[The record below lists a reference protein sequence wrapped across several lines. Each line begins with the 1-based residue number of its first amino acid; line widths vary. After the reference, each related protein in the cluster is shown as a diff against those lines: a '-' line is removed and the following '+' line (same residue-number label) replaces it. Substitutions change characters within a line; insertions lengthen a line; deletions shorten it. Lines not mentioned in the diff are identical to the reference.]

1 MKLAFINNRID
12 ELDSLETHLAL
23 EARQNPNDLHSMDV
37 AAKAIVHLEHARQ
50 ILLAHK
56 REVQ

>member
-12 ELDSLETHLAL
+12 ELDATQNHLAS
-23 EARQNPNDLHSMDV
+23 EARENPRDDHSVDI